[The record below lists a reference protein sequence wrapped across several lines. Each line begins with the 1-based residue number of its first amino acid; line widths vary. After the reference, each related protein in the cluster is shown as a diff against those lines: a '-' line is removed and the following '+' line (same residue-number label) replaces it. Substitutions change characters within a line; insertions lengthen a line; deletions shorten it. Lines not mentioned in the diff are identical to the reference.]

1 MSAQK
6 LDKVDAKI
14 MQILSKDGRISWRDL
29 AEQIGLSLT
38 PTLRRIRRL
47 ESDGVITGYSAQFDE
62 QKLGYGI
69 TMYVWVSL
77 ERQVEETLKVFER
90 RIADVPEVM
99 SCYLMTGEADYV
111 LRIVVP
117 DLPSYQ
123 RFMLD
128 VLTRIPGVSRIQ
140 SGLAIKP
147 VFQRAAPPIPRGDAV
162 RAAGVFP
169 PGRQTPTAICRAI
182 LSEHRPTHANKLVR
196 LR

>member
-1 MSAQK
+1 MATEK
-6 LDKVDAKI
+6 LDKTDARI
-14 MQILSKDGRISWRDL
+14 MQVLAKDSRISWRDL

-47 ESDGVITGYSAQFDE
+47 KSERYITGNSAQLDE
-62 QKLGYGI
+62 QKLRFGI
-69 TMYVWVSL
+69 TMYVCVSL

-99 SCYLMTGEADYV
+99 SCYLMTGEPDYV

-147 VFQRAAPPIPRGDAV
+147 VFQRAAPPIP
-162 RAAGVFP
+162 
-169 PGRQTPTAICRAI
+169 
-182 LSEHRPTHANKLVR
+182 K
-196 LR
+196 